1 MATKKIAEPIKPTVD
16 IEEFKRQRK
25 LVEQQA
31 REVVDTNMREIK
43 RLLSEINSWVEIS
56 GIDFNAKEEIADFY
70 GDSWKTSSDYC

>member
-1 MATKKIAEPIKPTVD
+1 MATKNPQAVVD

-31 REVVDTNMREIK
+31 RQIVDSNMIEIK
-43 RLLSEINSWVEIS
+43 RLLQEINSWVEIS
-56 GIDFNAKEEIADFY
+56 GIDFDAKEEIANFY